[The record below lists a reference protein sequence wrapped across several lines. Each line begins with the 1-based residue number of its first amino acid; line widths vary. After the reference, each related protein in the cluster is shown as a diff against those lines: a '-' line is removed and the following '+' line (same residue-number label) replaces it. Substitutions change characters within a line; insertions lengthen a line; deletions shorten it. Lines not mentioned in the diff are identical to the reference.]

1 MPEINNIIKSKLNAL
16 SECGVE
22 VSLFELK
29 LLMADALDIDINNL
43 RFYKDRPT
51 QEQINK
57 FEKHIEMKKNFW
69 PVDKILG
76 KKSFYK
82 LDFEVNCD
90 VLSPRFDTEVLI
102 DETTSLFEKSKKLD
116 ILELGTGSGCII
128 ISLLDEYKKAS
139 GVGIDISAKALEITQ
154 KNAINNNVAD
164 RLNLVNASW
173 FDNDIEKKLSK
184 KFDIIISNPPYI
196 PSDDIKHL
204 DNEVKNFDPMIALDG
219 GVDGLRDYRRI
230 CLIAR
235 TLLKEGGYL
244 VFEIGINQ
252 ANDVKKIASA
262 NNLLLIKIAK
272 DLGDIERCVIL
283 KK

>member
-1 MPEINNIIKSKLNAL
+1 MTEINNIIKSKLNAL

-43 RFYKDRPT
+43 RFCKDRPT

-154 KNAINNNVAD
+154 KNAINT
-164 RLNLVNASW
+164 R
-173 FDNDIEKKLSK
+173 
-184 KFDIIISNPPYI
+184 
-196 PSDDIKHL
+196 
-204 DNEVKNFDPMIALDG
+204 G
-219 GVDGLRDYRRI
+219 
-230 CLIAR
+230 
-235 TLLKEGGYL
+235 
-244 VFEIGINQ
+244 
-252 ANDVKKIASA
+252 
-262 NNLLLIKIAK
+262 
-272 DLGDIERCVIL
+272 
-283 KK
+283 